1 MEFTIKMLIKLWEGV
16 PWWPTYNIIF
26 FEKWQA
32 ICMHGFFIESD
43 FGTSDE
49 DMSLSMY
56 GQHFFLSHDS
66 VKHFRYGADCSL
78 LNIKV

>member
-1 MEFTIKMLIKLWEGV
+1 
-16 PWWPTYNIIF
+16 
-26 FEKWQA
+26 
-32 ICMHGFFIESD
+32 MHGFFIESD

-49 DMSLSMY
+49 HMYLSMY

-66 VKHFRYGADCSL
+66 VKHFRYGALL

>member
-1 MEFTIKMLIKLWEGV
+1 MCLGDLLTIFSLK
-16 PWWPTYNIIF
+16 NDR
-26 FEKWQA
+26 Q
-32 ICMHGFFIESD
+32 CMHGFFIESD

-49 DMSLSMY
+49 HMYLSMY

-66 VKHFRYGADCSL
+66 VKHFRYGALL